1 VEIDQPLQRLKINRA
16 VRLHGRSQRNNASA
30 EHEFLWITEGW
41 GPLHAAKP
49 DGSTGCGIVLA
60 PPQVVQAVKPLP
72 PLHRLQSPFG
82 PVHSHS
88 SWLRMTDSGP
98 FTQDRMKELIII
110 SAIGSDRTGLV
121 FDVTRVILECG
132 GNVLESRMT
141 ALGSEFAMLLLVS
154 GNWHTLS
161 KLESEFRKLSESANI
176 NISIRRTEARSARPE
191 TVTYSVD
198 VVCLDQPGVVFNLAG
213 FFSSRGIDI
222 GDVTTRHFA
231 AAHTGASMFSVQM
244 VIHVPSKIHI
254 AALREEFMELCD
266 HMNLDAILEPFKA

>member
-1 VEIDQPLQRLKINRA
+1 MGAAARSKAGWINRMRDRTGPTTGCASRKTVAAAAQVAVALWACTLSFQLAAQLTAECQQRL
-16 VRLHGRSQRNNASA
+16 
-30 EHEFLWITEGW
+30 
-41 GPLHAAKP
+41 
-49 DGSTGCGIVLA
+49 
-60 PPQVVQAVKPLP
+60 
-72 PLHRLQSPFG
+72 
-82 PVHSHS
+82 
-88 SWLRMTDSGP
+88 